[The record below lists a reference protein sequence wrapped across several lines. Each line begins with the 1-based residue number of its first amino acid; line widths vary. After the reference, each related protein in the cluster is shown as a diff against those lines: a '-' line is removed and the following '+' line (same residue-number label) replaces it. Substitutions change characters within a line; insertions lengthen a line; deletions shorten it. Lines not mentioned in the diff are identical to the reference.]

1 MTKLALSPARELTR
15 GQLLDMLLESLVAD
29 LKDQL
34 AAPQAAA
41 SPPKPEPLFWSVRE
55 TAEHIGSGFGMN
67 RVRELVRNKT
77 FAATR
82 KDPGNPDSEIMIDP
96 DSVRA
101 WKHGLIFGEA
111 E

>member
-1 MTKLALSPARELTR
+1 MTKLPLTPAHEHSR
-15 GQLLDMLLESLVAD
+15 GQLLDLLAESLLSSLAERLTRPAD
-29 LKDQL
+29 
-34 AAPQAAA
+34 APT
-41 SPPKPEPLFWSVRE
+41 PKPETLFWSVRE
-55 TAEHIGSGFGMN
+55 TAEHIGSGFGQN

-101 WKHGLIFGEA
+101 WKHGLIFGGNE
-111 E
+111 